1 MYTIF
6 HSSLLRVNIENVWAQ
21 SLFTNSHINF

>member
-1 MYTIF
+1 MYTVF
-6 HSSLLRVNIENVWAQ
+6 HSSLLQVNTENVWAL